1 MHGQWGYVAISFI
14 IGIATAFSSSVLLL
28 ISCLVL
34 YVIFC
39 LYRTSRKTFL
49 YCIIACFSGAMYTAY
64 VQGQNKPLGESYEAT
79 RGVIYNTPLINGDR
93 LSFQVED
100 QYKNIV
106 QLRYKIKSA
115 SEKKQLRQLHAG
127 ASCVFEG
134 ERKEPPI
141 ARNFH
146 GFNYRDYLYKQ
157 NIHFILEATHISECY
172 KTSLSPV
179 QWILLLR
186 QQAILGVTEMLPEQS
201 GAFMNALVF
210 GDRQQM
216 IYEVEEQYQQ
226 FGLVHLLAIS
236 GSHIVLL
243 MVIVYFILL
252 RIGLTRE
259 VSTVCLIFCIPLY
272 TILAGASPSVIR
284 ASITGVLMLIAF
296 ICSIRLSS
304 LDALSVTAICML
316 IFDPYLVFNIGFQF
330 SFVGS
335 FALLLSASFLLESSN
350 GVIRNSIYI
359 SLISQLVSTPILLYH
374 FGYFSPY
381 SIFLNILY
389 VPFLSLIVLPCSI
402 VILVCIPIVPFL
414 ATGLANVL
422 SIGLNLSNDF
432 LRYCESLP
440 FIRLNFGRTPILL
453 VALYCASIVSV
464 LMVWERWMSK
474 GIMLIASGIFLFICT
489 CHYASPYFRES
500 GSVTFLDVGQGDAIL
515 IRLPY
520 DKEIYLIDTGGTIRV
535 NKEEWQRKKHEFSVG
550 NDILIPYLQKE
561 GIKTIDKL
569 IVTHGDADHIGA
581 AQELLSNI
589 NVKEV
594 VFGRKE
600 QDALLEKGLKKQ
612 ALEKEV
618 KISEVGEGESW
629 SVNEAEF
636 FVLAPTGKERS
647 ENNASI
653 VIWAKLGG
661 LTWLFTGDVE
671 EEGEKFLI
679 AMYPDLRTD
688 VLKVAHHGSNTS
700 SIAPFLSAVQ
710 PNIAIISAGER
721 NRYGHPHKE
730 VIERFEKMGIEIWRT
745 DKQGAISYVFKGE
758 HGTFRSKITYDETH
772 NR

>member
-1 MHGQWGYVAISFI
+1 MF
-14 IGIATAFSSSVLLL
+14 
-28 ISCLVL
+28 
-34 YVIFC
+34 
-39 LYRTSRKTFL
+39 
-49 YCIIACFSGAMYTAY
+49 
-64 VQGQNKPLGESYEAT
+64 
-79 RGVIYNTPLINGDR
+79 
-93 LSFQVED
+93 
-100 QYKNIV
+100 
-106 QLRYKIKSA
+106 
-115 SEKKQLRQLHAG
+115 
-127 ASCVFEG
+127 
-134 ERKEPPI
+134 
-141 ARNFH
+141 
-146 GFNYRDYLYKQ
+146 
-157 NIHFILEATHISECY
+157 
-172 KTSLSPV
+172 
-179 QWILLLR
+179 
-186 QQAILGVTEMLPEQS
+186 PEQS
-201 GAFMNALVF
+201 GAFMNALLF

-216 IYEVEEQYQQ
+216 TFEVEEQYQQ

-243 MVIVYFILL
+243 MVVVYFILL
-252 RIGLTRE
+252 RSGVTRE
-259 VSTVCLIFCIPLY
+259 IATVCLIFFIPIY
-272 TILAGASPSVIR
+272 MILAGASPSVIR

-296 ICSIRLSS
+296 MCSIRLSS
-304 LDALSVTAICML
+304 LDALSITAICML

-335 FALLLSASFLLESSN
+335 FALLLSAPLLLESGN

-374 FGYFSPY
+374 FGYYSPY

-402 VILVCIPIVPFL
+402 IILICLPIIPFL
-414 ATGLANVL
+414 AKSFANVL

-432 LRYCESLP
+432 LSYCESLP
-440 FIRLNFGRTPILL
+440 FTRLNFGQTPILL
-453 VALYCASIVSV
+453 VALYCVSIISV
-464 LMVWERWMSK
+464 LMVWERRISK
-474 GIMLIASGIFLFICT
+474 GMVFIFAGIFLFIST
-489 CHYASPYFRES
+489 GHYVYPYFRES

-520 DKEIYLIDTGGTIRV
+520 DQEIYLIDTGGTIRL

-561 GIKTIDKL
+561 GIKKIDKL

-589 NVKEV
+589 TVKEV

-600 QDALLEKGLKKQ
+600 QEAILEKAVKKQ

-629 SVNEAEF
+629 RVNEAEF

-653 VIWAKLGG
+653 VLWAKLGG
-661 LTWLFTGDVE
+661 ITWLFTGDLE
-671 EEGEKFLI
+671 EEGEKGLV
-679 AMYPDLRTD
+679 ATYPDLRAD

-700 SIAPFLSAVQ
+700 SITPFLSAVQ
-710 PNIAIISAGER
+710 PNIAIISVGER

-745 DKQGAISYVFKGE
+745 DKQGAISYVFKE
-758 HGTFRSKITYDETH
+758 ERGTFRSKITYDETR

>member
-1 MHGQWGYVAISFI
+1 MIV
-14 IGIATAFSSSVLLL
+14 
-28 ISCLVL
+28 
-34 YVIFC
+34 
-39 LYRTSRKTFL
+39 
-49 YCIIACFSGAMYTAY
+49 CFSGAMYTTY

-79 RGVIYNTPLINGDR
+79 RGVIYNTPLINGER

-100 QYKNIV
+100 QNKNIV
-106 QLRYKIKSA
+106 QLSYKIKSA
-115 SEKKQLRQLHAG
+115 SEKKQMRQLHAG
-127 ASCVFEG
+127 VSCIFDG
-134 ERKEPPI
+134 ERKEPQI

-157 NIHFILEATHISECY
+157 NIHFILEATYISGCR
-172 KTSLSPV
+172 KTSLSLV

-186 QQAILGVTEMLPEQS
+186 QQAILGVTEMFPEQS
-201 GAFMNALVF
+201 GAFMNALLF

-216 IYEVEEQYQQ
+216 TFEVEEQYQQ

-252 RIGLTRE
+252 RSGVTRE
-259 VSTVCLIFCIPLY
+259 IATVCLIFFIPIY
-272 TILAGASPSVIR
+272 MILAGASPSVMR

-296 ICSIRLSS
+296 MCSIRLSS
-304 LDALSVTAICML
+304 LDALSITAICML

-335 FALLLSASFLLESSN
+335 FALLLSAPLLLESGN

-374 FGYFSPY
+374 FGYYSPY

-402 VILVCIPIVPFL
+402 IILICMPIIPFL
-414 ATGLANVL
+414 AKSFANVL

-432 LRYCESLP
+432 LSYCESLP
-440 FIRLNFGRTPILL
+440 FTRLNFGQTPILL
-453 VALYCASIVSV
+453 VALYCVSIISV
-464 LMVWERWMSK
+464 LMVWERRISK
-474 GIMLIASGIFLFICT
+474 GMMFIFAGIFLFIST
-489 CHYASPYFRES
+489 GHYVYPYFRES

-520 DKEIYLIDTGGTIRV
+520 DQEIYLIDTGGTIRL

-561 GIKTIDKL
+561 GIKKIDKL
-569 IVTHGDADHIGA
+569 IVTHGDTDHIGA

-589 NVKEV
+589 TVKEV

-600 QDALLEKGLKKQ
+600 QEAILEKAVKKQ

-618 KISEVGEGESW
+618 KISEVGKGESW
-629 SVNEAEF
+629 RVNEAEF

-653 VIWAKLGG
+653 VLWAKLGG
-661 LTWLFTGDVE
+661 ITWLFTGDL
-671 EEGEKFLI
+671 EEGGEKGLV
-679 AMYPDLRTD
+679 ATYPDLRAD

-700 SIAPFLSAVQ
+700 SIMPFLNAVQ
-710 PNIAIISAGER
+710 PNIAIISVGER

-745 DKQGAISYVFKGE
+745 DKQGAISYVFKE
-758 HGTFRSKITYDETH
+758 ERGTFRSKITYDETR

>member
-1 MHGQWGYVAISFI
+1 M
-14 IGIATAFSSSVLLL
+14 
-28 ISCLVL
+28 
-34 YVIFC
+34 
-39 LYRTSRKTFL
+39 
-49 YCIIACFSGAMYTAY
+49 
-64 VQGQNKPLGESYEAT
+64 
-79 RGVIYNTPLINGDR
+79 IYNTPLINGDR

-100 QYKNIV
+100 QNKNIV
-106 QLRYKIKSA
+106 QLSYKMKSA
-115 SEKKQLRQLHAG
+115 SEKKQMRQLHAG
-127 ASCVFEG
+127 VSCIFDG
-134 ERKEPPI
+134 ERKEPQI

-157 NIHFILEATHISECY
+157 NIHFILEATYISECR
-172 KTSLSPV
+172 KTSLSLV

-186 QQAILGVTEMLPEQS
+186 QQAILGVTEMFTEQS
-201 GAFMNALVF
+201 GAFMNALLF

-216 IYEVEEQYQQ
+216 TFEVEGQYQQ

-252 RIGLTRE
+252 RSGVTRE
-259 VSTVCLIFCIPLY
+259 IATVCLIFFIPIY
-272 TILAGASPSVIR
+272 MILAGASPSVIR

-296 ICSIRLSS
+296 MCSIRLSS
-304 LDALSVTAICML
+304 LDALSITAICML

-335 FALLLSASFLLESSN
+335 FALLLSAPLLLESGN

-374 FGYFSPY
+374 FGYYSPY

-402 VILVCIPIVPFL
+402 IILICLPIIPFL
-414 ATGLANVL
+414 AKSFANVL

-432 LRYCESLP
+432 LSYCESLP
-440 FIRLNFGRTPILL
+440 FTRLNFGQTPILL
-453 VALYCASIVSV
+453 VALYCVSIISV
-464 LMVWERWMSK
+464 LMVWERRISK
-474 GIMLIASGIFLFICT
+474 GMVFIFAGIFLFIST
-489 CHYASPYFRES
+489 GHYVYPYFRES

-520 DKEIYLIDTGGTIRV
+520 DQEIYLIDTGGTIRL

-561 GIKTIDKL
+561 GIKKIDKL

-589 NVKEV
+589 TVKEV

-600 QDALLEKGLKKQ
+600 QEAILEKAVKKQ

-629 SVNEAEF
+629 RVNEAEF

-653 VIWAKLGG
+653 VLWAKLGG
-661 LTWLFTGDVE
+661 ITWLFTGDLE
-671 EEGEKFLI
+671 EEGEKGLV
-679 AMYPDLRTD
+679 ATYPDLRAD

-700 SIAPFLSAVQ
+700 SITPFLSAVQ
-710 PNIAIISAGER
+710 PNIAIISVGER

-730 VIERFEKMGIEIWRT
+730 VIERFEKMAIEIWRT
-745 DKQGAISYVFKGE
+745 DKQGAISYVFKE
-758 HGTFRSKITYDETH
+758 ERGTFRSKITYDETR

>member
-1 MHGQWGYVAISFI
+1 MIV
-14 IGIATAFSSSVLLL
+14 
-28 ISCLVL
+28 
-34 YVIFC
+34 
-39 LYRTSRKTFL
+39 
-49 YCIIACFSGAMYTAY
+49 CFSGAMYTTY

-100 QYKNIV
+100 QNKNIV
-106 QLRYKIKSA
+106 QLSYKMKSA
-115 SEKKQLRQLHAG
+115 SEKKQMRQLHAG
-127 ASCVFEG
+127 VSCIFDG
-134 ERKEPPI
+134 ERKEPQI

-157 NIHFILEATHISECY
+157 NIHFILEATYISECR
-172 KTSLSPV
+172 KTSLSLV

-186 QQAILGVTEMLPEQS
+186 QQAILGVTEMFPEQS
-201 GAFMNALVF
+201 GAFMNALLF

-216 IYEVEEQYQQ
+216 TFEVEEQYQQ

-252 RIGLTRE
+252 RSGMTRE
-259 VSTVCLIFCIPLY
+259 IATVCLIFFIPIY
-272 TILAGASPSVIR
+272 MILAGASPSVIR
-284 ASITGVLMLIAF
+284 ASVTGVLMLIAF
-296 ICSIRLSS
+296 MCSIRLSS
-304 LDALSVTAICML
+304 LDALSITAICML

-335 FALLLSASFLLESSN
+335 FALLLSAPLLLESGN

-374 FGYFSPY
+374 FGYYSPY

-402 VILVCIPIVPFL
+402 IVLICMPIIPFL
-414 ATGLANVL
+414 AKSFANVL

-432 LRYCESLP
+432 LSYCESLP
-440 FIRLNFGRTPILL
+440 FTRLNFGQTPILL
-453 VALYCASIVSV
+453 VALYCVSIISV
-464 LMVWERWMSK
+464 LMVWERRISK
-474 GIMLIASGIFLFICT
+474 GMMFIFAGIFLFIST
-489 CHYASPYFRES
+489 GHYVYPYFRES

-520 DKEIYLIDTGGTIRV
+520 DQEIYLIDTGGTIRL

-561 GIKTIDKL
+561 GIKKIDKL

-589 NVKEV
+589 TVKEV

-600 QDALLEKGLKKQ
+600 QEAILEKAVKKQ

-629 SVNEAEF
+629 RVNEAEF

-653 VIWAKLGG
+653 VLWVKLGG
-661 LTWLFTGDVE
+661 ITWLFTGDLE
-671 EEGEKFLI
+671 EEGEKGLV
-679 AMYPDLRTD
+679 ATYPDLRAD

-700 SIAPFLSAVQ
+700 SITPFLSAVQ
-710 PNIAIISAGER
+710 PNIAIISVGER

-745 DKQGAISYVFKGE
+745 DKQGAISYVFKE
-758 HGTFRSKITYDETH
+758 ERGTFRSKITYDETR

>member
-1 MHGQWGYVAISFI
+1 MIV
-14 IGIATAFSSSVLLL
+14 
-28 ISCLVL
+28 
-34 YVIFC
+34 
-39 LYRTSRKTFL
+39 
-49 YCIIACFSGAMYTAY
+49 CFSGAMYTTY

-100 QYKNIV
+100 QNKNIV
-106 QLRYKIKSA
+106 QLSYKMKSA
-115 SEKKQLRQLHAG
+115 SEKKQMRQLHAG
-127 ASCVFEG
+127 VSCIFDG
-134 ERKEPPI
+134 ERKEPQI

-157 NIHFILEATHISECY
+157 NIHFILEATYISECR
-172 KTSLSPV
+172 KTSLSLV

-186 QQAILGVTEMLPEQS
+186 QQAILGVTEMFPEQS
-201 GAFMNALVF
+201 GAFMNALLF

-216 IYEVEEQYQQ
+216 TFEVEGQYQQ

-252 RIGLTRE
+252 RSGVTRGIA
-259 VSTVCLIFCIPLY
+259 TVCLIFFIPIY
-272 TILAGASPSVIR
+272 MILAGASPSVIR

-296 ICSIRLSS
+296 MCSIRLSS
-304 LDALSVTAICML
+304 LDALSITAICML

-335 FALLLSASFLLESSN
+335 FALLLSAPLLLESGN

-374 FGYFSPY
+374 FGYYSPY

-402 VILVCIPIVPFL
+402 IILICLPIIPFL
-414 ATGLANVL
+414 AKSFANVL

-432 LRYCESLP
+432 LSYCESLP
-440 FIRLNFGRTPILL
+440 FTRLNFGQTPILL
-453 VALYCASIVSV
+453 VALYCVSIISV
-464 LMVWERWMSK
+464 LMVWERRISK
-474 GIMLIASGIFLFICT
+474 GMVFIFAGIFLFIST
-489 CHYASPYFRES
+489 GHYVYPYFRES

-520 DKEIYLIDTGGTIRV
+520 DQEIYLIDTGGTIRL

-561 GIKTIDKL
+561 GIKKIDKL

-589 NVKEV
+589 TVKEV

-600 QDALLEKGLKKQ
+600 QEAILEKAVKKQ

-629 SVNEAEF
+629 RVNEAEF

-653 VIWAKLGG
+653 VLWAKLGRI
-661 LTWLFTGDVE
+661 TWLFTGDLE
-671 EEGEKFLI
+671 EEGEKGLV
-679 AMYPDLRTD
+679 ATYPDLRAD

-700 SIAPFLSAVQ
+700 SITPFLSAVQ
-710 PNIAIISAGER
+710 PNIAIISVGER

-730 VIERFEKMGIEIWRT
+730 V
-745 DKQGAISYVFKGE
+745 
-758 HGTFRSKITYDETH
+758 
-772 NR
+772 

>member
-14 IGIATAFSSSVLLL
+14 IGIAIAFSSSVLLL
-28 ISCLVL
+28 MCCLVL
-34 YVIFC
+34 YAIFC
-39 LYRTSRKTFL
+39 LYRTSHKTFL
-49 YCIIACFSGAMYTAY
+49 YCMIACFSGAMYTAY

-79 RGVIYNTPLINGDR
+79 RGVIYSTPLINGDR

-106 QLRYKIKSA
+106 QLSYKIKTA
-115 SEKKQLRQLHAG
+115 LEKKQLRRLHAG

-157 NIHFILEATHISECY
+157 NIHFILEATYISDCY
-172 KTSLSPV
+172 KTALSPV

-186 QQAILGVTEMLPEQS
+186 QQAISGVTEMFPEQS

-243 MVIVYFILL
+243 MMIVYFILL
-252 RIGLTRE
+252 RSGVTRE
-259 VSTVCLIFCIPLY
+259 IATVCLFFCIPLY
-272 TILAGASPSVIR
+272 MVLAGASPSVIR

-296 ICSIRLSS
+296 MCSIRLSS

-335 FALLLSASFLLESSN
+335 FALLLSAPLLLESSN

-359 SLISQLVSTPILLYH
+359 SFISQLVSTPILLYH

-402 VILVCIPIVPFL
+402 VILICIPIIPFL
-414 ATGLANVL
+414 AKGLANVL
-422 SIGLNLSNDF
+422 SLGLNLSNDF
-432 LRYCESLP
+432 LSYCENLP
-440 FIRLNFGRTPILL
+440 FTRLNFGQTPILL
-453 VALYCASIVSV
+453 VTLYCVSIISV
-464 LMVWERWMSK
+464 LMVWERRMSK
-474 GIMLIASGIFLFICT
+474 GIMCIASGVFLFIST
-489 CHYASPYFRES
+489 CHYVYPYFRES

-520 DKEIYLIDTGGTIRV
+520 DKEVYLIDTGGTIRV
-535 NKEEWQRKKHEFSVG
+535 NKEEWQQKKHEFSVG

-561 GIKTIDKL
+561 GIKKIDKL

-589 NVKEV
+589 IVKEV

-600 QDALLEKGLKKQ
+600 QDAELEKVVKKR
-612 ALEKEV
+612 ALEKKV
-618 KISEVGEGESW
+618 KIREVGEGESW
-629 SVNEAEF
+629 SINGAEF
-636 FVLAPTGKERS
+636 FVLSPTGKERG

-653 VIWAKLGG
+653 VMWAKLGG
-661 LTWLFTGDVE
+661 LTWLFTGDLE
-671 EEGEKFLI
+671 EEGEKFLV
-679 AMYPDLRTD
+679 ATYSELRAD

-700 SIAPFLSAVQ
+700 SIMPFLSAVQ
-710 PNIAIISAGER
+710 PNMAIISAGER

-730 VIERFEKMGIEIWRT
+730 VIERLEEMGIEIWRT

-758 HGTFRSKITYDETH
+758 SGTFRSKITYDETH

>member
-1 MHGQWGYVAISFI
+1 MIV
-14 IGIATAFSSSVLLL
+14 
-28 ISCLVL
+28 
-34 YVIFC
+34 
-39 LYRTSRKTFL
+39 
-49 YCIIACFSGAMYTAY
+49 CFSGAMYTTY

-100 QYKNIV
+100 QNKNIV
-106 QLRYKIKSA
+106 QLSYKMKSA
-115 SEKKQLRQLHAG
+115 SEKKQMRQLHAG
-127 ASCVFEG
+127 VSCIFDG
-134 ERKEPPI
+134 ERKEPQI

-157 NIHFILEATHISECY
+157 NIHFILEATYISECR
-172 KTSLSPV
+172 KTSLSLV

-186 QQAILGVTEMLPEQS
+186 QQAILGVTEMFPEQS
-201 GAFMNALVF
+201 GAFMNALLF

-216 IYEVEEQYQQ
+216 TFEVEEQYQQ

-243 MVIVYFILL
+243 MVIMYFILL
-252 RIGLTRE
+252 RSGVTRE
-259 VSTVCLIFCIPLY
+259 IATVCLIFFIPIY
-272 TILAGASPSVIR
+272 MILAGASPSVIR

-296 ICSIRLSS
+296 MCSIRLSS
-304 LDALSVTAICML
+304 LDALSITAICML

-335 FALLLSASFLLESSN
+335 FALLLSAPLLLESGN

-374 FGYFSPY
+374 FGYYSPY

-389 VPFLSLIVLPCSI
+389 VPFLSLFLLPCSI
-402 VILVCIPIVPFL
+402 IILICLPIIPFL
-414 ATGLANVL
+414 AKSFANVL

-432 LRYCESLP
+432 LSYCESLP
-440 FIRLNFGRTPILL
+440 FTRLNFGQTPILL
-453 VALYCASIVSV
+453 VALYCVSIISV
-464 LMVWERWMSK
+464 LMVWERRISK
-474 GIMLIASGIFLFICT
+474 GMMFIFAGIFLFIST
-489 CHYASPYFRES
+489 GHYVYPYFRES

-520 DKEIYLIDTGGTIRV
+520 DQEIYLIDTGGTIRL

-561 GIKTIDKL
+561 GIKKIDKL

-589 NVKEV
+589 TVKEV

-600 QDALLEKGLKKQ
+600 QEAILEKAVKKQ

-618 KISEVGEGESW
+618 KISEVEEGESW
-629 SVNEAEF
+629 RVNEAEF

-653 VIWAKLGG
+653 VLWAKLGG
-661 LTWLFTGDVE
+661 ITWLFTGDLE
-671 EEGEKFLI
+671 EEGEKGLV
-679 AMYPDLRTD
+679 ATYPDLRAD

-700 SIAPFLSAVQ
+700 SITPFLSAVQ
-710 PNIAIISAGER
+710 PNIAIISVGER

-745 DKQGAISYVFKGE
+745 DKQGAISYVFKE
-758 HGTFRSKITYDETH
+758 ERGTFRSKITYDETR

>member
-1 MHGQWGYVAISFI
+1 M
-14 IGIATAFSSSVLLL
+14 
-28 ISCLVL
+28 
-34 YVIFC
+34 
-39 LYRTSRKTFL
+39 
-49 YCIIACFSGAMYTAY
+49 
-64 VQGQNKPLGESYEAT
+64 
-79 RGVIYNTPLINGDR
+79 IYNTPLINGDR

-100 QYKNIV
+100 QNKNIV
-106 QLRYKIKSA
+106 QLSYKMKSA
-115 SEKKQLRQLHAG
+115 SEKKQMRQLHAG
-127 ASCVFEG
+127 VSCIFDG
-134 ERKEPPI
+134 ERKEPQI

-157 NIHFILEATHISECY
+157 NIHFILEATYISECR
-172 KTSLSPV
+172 KTSLSLV

-186 QQAILGVTEMLPEQS
+186 QQAILGVTEMFPEQS
-201 GAFMNALVF
+201 GAFMNALLF

-216 IYEVEEQYQQ
+216 TFEVEEQYQQ

-252 RIGLTRE
+252 RSGVTRE
-259 VSTVCLIFCIPLY
+259 IATVCLIFFIPIY
-272 TILAGASPSVIR
+272 MILAGASPSVIR

-296 ICSIRLSS
+296 MCSIRLSS
-304 LDALSVTAICML
+304 LDALSITAICML

-335 FALLLSASFLLESSN
+335 FALLLSAPLLLESGN

-374 FGYFSPY
+374 FGYYSPY

-402 VILVCIPIVPFL
+402 IVLICMPIIPFL
-414 ATGLANVL
+414 AKSFANVL

-432 LRYCESLP
+432 LSYCESLP
-440 FIRLNFGRTPILL
+440 FTRLNFGQTPILL
-453 VALYCASIVSV
+453 VALYCVSIISV
-464 LMVWERWMSK
+464 LMVWERRISK
-474 GIMLIASGIFLFICT
+474 GMMFIFAGIFLFIST
-489 CHYASPYFRES
+489 GHYVYPYFRES

-520 DKEIYLIDTGGTIRV
+520 DQEIYLIDTGGTIRL

-561 GIKTIDKL
+561 GIKKIDKL

-589 NVKEV
+589 TVKEV

-600 QDALLEKGLKKQ
+600 QEAILEKAVKKQ

-629 SVNEAEF
+629 RVNEAEF

-653 VIWAKLGG
+653 VLWAKLGG
-661 LTWLFTGDVE
+661 ITWLFTGDLE
-671 EEGEKFLI
+671 EEGEKGLV
-679 AMYPDLRTD
+679 ATYPDLRAD

-700 SIAPFLSAVQ
+700 SITPFLSAVQ
-710 PNIAIISAGER
+710 PNIAIISVGER

-758 HGTFRSKITYDETH
+758 RGTFRSKITYDETR

>member
-1 MHGQWGYVAISFI
+1 MIV
-14 IGIATAFSSSVLLL
+14 
-28 ISCLVL
+28 
-34 YVIFC
+34 
-39 LYRTSRKTFL
+39 
-49 YCIIACFSGAMYTAY
+49 CFSGAMYTTY

-100 QYKNIV
+100 QNKNIV
-106 QLRYKIKSA
+106 QLSYKMKSA
-115 SEKKQLRQLHAG
+115 SEKKQMRQLHAG
-127 ASCVFEG
+127 VSCIFDG
-134 ERKEPPI
+134 ERKEPQI

-157 NIHFILEATHISECY
+157 NIHFILEATYISECR
-172 KTSLSPV
+172 KTSLSLV

-186 QQAILGVTEMLPEQS
+186 QQAILGVTEMFPEQS
-201 GAFMNALVF
+201 GAFMNALLF

-216 IYEVEEQYQQ
+216 TFEVEEQYQQ

-252 RIGLTRE
+252 RSGVTRE
-259 VSTVCLIFCIPLY
+259 IATVCLIFFIPIY
-272 TILAGASPSVIR
+272 MILAGASPSVIR
-284 ASITGVLMLIAF
+284 ASVTGVLMLIAF
-296 ICSIRLSS
+296 MCSIRLSS
-304 LDALSVTAICML
+304 LDALSITAICML

-335 FALLLSASFLLESSN
+335 FALLLSAPLLLESGN

-359 SLISQLVSTPILLYH
+359 SLISQLVSTSILLYH
-374 FGYFSPY
+374 FGYYSPY

-402 VILVCIPIVPFL
+402 IVLICMPIIPFL
-414 ATGLANVL
+414 AKSFANVL
-422 SIGLNLSNDF
+422 SIGLNFSNDF
-432 LRYCESLP
+432 LSYCESLP
-440 FIRLNFGRTPILL
+440 FTRLNFGQTPILL
-453 VALYCASIVSV
+453 VALYCVSIISV
-464 LMVWERWMSK
+464 LMVWERRISK
-474 GIMLIASGIFLFICT
+474 GMMFISAGIFLFIST
-489 CHYASPYFRES
+489 GHYVYPYFRES

-520 DKEIYLIDTGGTIRV
+520 DQEIYLIDTGGTIRL

-561 GIKTIDKL
+561 GIKKIDKL

-589 NVKEV
+589 TVKEV

-600 QDALLEKGLKKQ
+600 QEAILEKAVKKQ

-629 SVNEAEF
+629 RVNEAEF

-653 VIWAKLGG
+653 VLWAKLGG
-661 LTWLFTGDVE
+661 ITWLFTGDLE
-671 EEGEKFLI
+671 EEGEKGLV
-679 AMYPDLRTD
+679 ATYPDLRAD

-700 SIAPFLSAVQ
+700 SITPFLSAVQ
-710 PNIAIISAGER
+710 PNIAIISVGER

-758 HGTFRSKITYDETH
+758 RGTFRSKITYDETR

>member
-1 MHGQWGYVAISFI
+1 MIV
-14 IGIATAFSSSVLLL
+14 
-28 ISCLVL
+28 
-34 YVIFC
+34 
-39 LYRTSRKTFL
+39 
-49 YCIIACFSGAMYTAY
+49 CFSGAMYTTY

-100 QYKNIV
+100 QNKNIV
-106 QLRYKIKSA
+106 QLSYKIKSA
-115 SEKKQLRQLHAG
+115 SEKKQMRQLHAG
-127 ASCVFEG
+127 VSCIFDG
-134 ERKEPPI
+134 ERKEPQI

-157 NIHFILEATHISECY
+157 NIHFILEATYISGCR
-172 KTSLSPV
+172 KTSLSLV

-186 QQAILGVTEMLPEQS
+186 QQAILGVTEMFPEQS
-201 GAFMNALVF
+201 GAFMNALLF

-216 IYEVEEQYQQ
+216 TFEVEEQYQQ

-252 RIGLTRE
+252 RSGVTRE
-259 VSTVCLIFCIPLY
+259 IATVCLIFFIPIY
-272 TILAGASPSVIR
+272 MILAGASPSVMR

-296 ICSIRLSS
+296 MCSIRLSS
-304 LDALSVTAICML
+304 LDALSITAICML

-335 FALLLSASFLLESSN
+335 FALLLSAPLLLESGN

-374 FGYFSPY
+374 FGYYSPY

-402 VILVCIPIVPFL
+402 IILICMPIIPFL
-414 ATGLANVL
+414 AKSFANVL

-432 LRYCESLP
+432 LSYCESLP
-440 FIRLNFGRTPILL
+440 FTRLNFGQTPILL
-453 VALYCASIVSV
+453 VALYCVSIISV
-464 LMVWERWMSK
+464 LMVWERRISK
-474 GIMLIASGIFLFICT
+474 GMMFIFAGIFLFIST
-489 CHYASPYFRES
+489 GHYVYPYFRES

-520 DKEIYLIDTGGTIRV
+520 DQEIYLIDTGGTIRL

-561 GIKTIDKL
+561 GIKKIDKL
-569 IVTHGDADHIGA
+569 IVTHGDTDHIGA

-589 NVKEV
+589 TVKEV

-600 QDALLEKGLKKQ
+600 QEAILEKAVKKQ

-618 KISEVGEGESW
+618 KISEVGKGESW
-629 SVNEAEF
+629 RVNEAEF

-653 VIWAKLGG
+653 VLWAKLGG
-661 LTWLFTGDVE
+661 ITWLFTGDL
-671 EEGEKFLI
+671 EEGGEKGLV
-679 AMYPDLRTD
+679 ATYPDLRAD

-700 SIAPFLSAVQ
+700 SIMPFLNAVQ
-710 PNIAIISAGER
+710 PNIAIISVGER

-745 DKQGAISYVFKGE
+745 DKQGAISYVFKE
-758 HGTFRSKITYDETH
+758 ERGTFRSKITYDETR

>member
-1 MHGQWGYVAISFI
+1 MIV
-14 IGIATAFSSSVLLL
+14 
-28 ISCLVL
+28 
-34 YVIFC
+34 
-39 LYRTSRKTFL
+39 
-49 YCIIACFSGAMYTAY
+49 CFSGAMYTTY

-100 QYKNIV
+100 QNKNIV
-106 QLRYKIKSA
+106 QLSYKMKSA
-115 SEKKQLRQLHAG
+115 SEKKQMRQLHAG
-127 ASCVFEG
+127 VSCIFDG
-134 ERKEPPI
+134 ERKEPQI

-157 NIHFILEATHISECY
+157 NIHFILEATYISECR
-172 KTSLSPV
+172 KTSLSLV

-186 QQAILGVTEMLPEQS
+186 QQAILGVTEMFPEQS
-201 GAFMNALVF
+201 GAFMNALLF

-216 IYEVEEQYQQ
+216 TFEVEEQYQQ

-252 RIGLTRE
+252 RSGVTRE
-259 VSTVCLIFCIPLY
+259 IATVCLIFFIPIY
-272 TILAGASPSVIR
+272 MILAGASPSVIR

-296 ICSIRLSS
+296 MCSIRLSS
-304 LDALSVTAICML
+304 LDALSITAICML
-316 IFDPYLVFNIGFQF
+316 IFDPYLVFNIDFQF

-335 FALLLSASFLLESSN
+335 FALLLSAPLLLESGN

-374 FGYFSPY
+374 FGYYSPY

-402 VILVCIPIVPFL
+402 IVLICMPIIPFL
-414 ATGLANVL
+414 AKSFANVL

-432 LRYCESLP
+432 LSYCESLP
-440 FIRLNFGRTPILL
+440 FTRLNFGQTPILL
-453 VALYCASIVSV
+453 VALYCVSIISV
-464 LMVWERWMSK
+464 LMVWERRISK
-474 GIMLIASGIFLFICT
+474 GMMFIFAGIFLFIST
-489 CHYASPYFRES
+489 GHYVYPYFRES

-520 DKEIYLIDTGGTIRV
+520 DQEIYLIDTGGTIRL

-561 GIKTIDKL
+561 GIKKIDKL

-589 NVKEV
+589 TVKEV

-600 QDALLEKGLKKQ
+600 QEAILEKAVKKQ

-629 SVNEAEF
+629 RVNEAEF

-653 VIWAKLGG
+653 VLWAKLGG
-661 LTWLFTGDVE
+661 ITWLFTGDLE
-671 EEGEKFLI
+671 EEGEKGLV
-679 AMYPDLRTD
+679 ATYPDLRAD

-700 SIAPFLSAVQ
+700 SITPFLSAVQ
-710 PNIAIISAGER
+710 PNIAIISVGER

-758 HGTFRSKITYDETH
+758 RGTFRSKITYDETR

>member
-115 SEKKQLRQLHAG
+115 SEKKQLRQLHVG

-186 QQAILGVTEMLPEQS
+186 QQAILGVTEMFPEQS

-259 VSTVCLIFCIPLY
+259 VATVCLIFCIPLY

-600 QDALLEKGLKKQ
+600 QDAVLEKGLKKQ

>member
-1 MHGQWGYVAISFI
+1 MIV
-14 IGIATAFSSSVLLL
+14 
-28 ISCLVL
+28 
-34 YVIFC
+34 
-39 LYRTSRKTFL
+39 
-49 YCIIACFSGAMYTAY
+49 CFSGAMYTTY

-100 QYKNIV
+100 QNKNIV
-106 QLRYKIKSA
+106 QLSYKMKSA
-115 SEKKQLRQLHAG
+115 SEKKQMRQLHAG
-127 ASCVFEG
+127 VSCIFDG
-134 ERKEPPI
+134 ERKEPQI

-157 NIHFILEATHISECY
+157 NIHFILEATYISECR
-172 KTSLSPV
+172 KTSLSLV

-186 QQAILGVTEMLPEQS
+186 QQAILGVTEMFPEQS
-201 GAFMNALVF
+201 GAFMNALLF

-216 IYEVEEQYQQ
+216 TFEVEEQYQQ

-252 RIGLTRE
+252 RSGVTRE
-259 VSTVCLIFCIPLY
+259 IATVCLIFFIPIY
-272 TILAGASPSVIR
+272 MILAGASPSVIR
-284 ASITGVLMLIAF
+284 ASVTGVLMLIAF
-296 ICSIRLSS
+296 MCSIRLSS
-304 LDALSVTAICML
+304 LDALSITAICML

-335 FALLLSASFLLESSN
+335 FALLLSAPLLLESGN

-374 FGYFSPY
+374 FGYYSPY

-402 VILVCIPIVPFL
+402 IVLICMPIIPFL
-414 ATGLANVL
+414 AKSFANVL
-422 SIGLNLSNDF
+422 SIGLNFSNDF
-432 LRYCESLP
+432 LSYCESLP
-440 FIRLNFGRTPILL
+440 FTRLNFGQTPILL
-453 VALYCASIVSV
+453 VALYCVSIISV
-464 LMVWERWMSK
+464 LMVWERRISK
-474 GIMLIASGIFLFICT
+474 GMMFISAGIFLFIST
-489 CHYASPYFRES
+489 GHYVYPYFRES

-520 DKEIYLIDTGGTIRV
+520 DQEIYLIDTGGTIRL

-561 GIKTIDKL
+561 GIKKIDKL

-589 NVKEV
+589 TVKEV

-600 QDALLEKGLKKQ
+600 QEAILEKAVKKQ

-629 SVNEAEF
+629 RVNEAEF

-653 VIWAKLGG
+653 VLWAKLGG
-661 LTWLFTGDVE
+661 ITWLFTGDLE
-671 EEGEKFLI
+671 EEGEKGLV
-679 AMYPDLRTD
+679 ATYPDLRAD

-700 SIAPFLSAVQ
+700 SITPFLSAVQ
-710 PNIAIISAGER
+710 PNIAIISVGER

-758 HGTFRSKITYDETH
+758 RGTFRSKITYDETR

>member
-1 MHGQWGYVAISFI
+1 MYGQWGYVAISFI
-14 IGIATAFSSSVLLL
+14 IGIASAFSTSVLLL
-28 ISCLVL
+28 TCCLVL
-34 YVIFC
+34 YVFYC
-39 LYRTSRKTFL
+39 LYRASRKTFFFCML
-49 YCIIACFSGAMYTAY
+49 ACFSGAMYTTY
-64 VQGQNKPLGESYEAT
+64 IQGQNKPLGGSYEVT
-79 RGVIYNTPLINGDR
+79 RGLIQNTPLINGDR
-93 LSFQVED
+93 LTFQVED
-100 QYKNIV
+100 QNKNIV
-106 QLRYKIKSA
+106 QLSYKIKSA
-115 SEKKQLRQLHAG
+115 LEKKQLRQLHAG
-127 ASCVFEG
+127 VSCVFEG

-157 NIHFILEATHISECY
+157 NIHFILEATYISECQ
-172 KTSLSPV
+172 KTLLSLV

-186 QQAILGVTEMLPEQS
+186 QQAILGVTEMFPAQS

-216 IYEVEEQYQQ
+216 TFEVEEQYQQ

-252 RIGLTRE
+252 RSGVTRE
-259 VSTVCLIFCIPLY
+259 VATVCLIFCIPLY
-272 TILAGASPSVIR
+272 MILAGASPSVIR

-335 FALLLSASFLLESSN
+335 FALLLSAPLLLDSSN

-359 SLISQLVSTPILLYH
+359 SFISQLVSTPILLYH

-389 VPFLSLIVLPCSI
+389 VPFLSLIVLPGSI
-402 VILVCIPIVPFL
+402 IVLVCIPIVPFL
-414 ATGLANVL
+414 AKGLANVL

-432 LRYCESLP
+432 LSYCENLP
-440 FIRLNFGRTPILL
+440 FIRLVFGQTSILL
-453 VALYCASIVSV
+453 VALYYASIVSI
-464 LMVWERWMSK
+464 LMVWERRVSK
-474 GIMLIASGIFLFICT
+474 KIMFVASGIFLFVCT
-489 CHYASPYFRES
+489 CHYVYPYFRES

-520 DKEIYLIDTGGTIRV
+520 DKGIYLIDTGGTMRA

-589 NVKEV
+589 IVKEV

-600 QDALLEKGLKKQ
+600 RDAVLEKLLKKQ
-612 ALEKEV
+612 ALEKAV

-636 FVLAPTGKERS
+636 FVLAPTGKARS

-661 LTWLFTGDVE
+661 ATWLFTGDLE

-679 AMYPDLRTD
+679 ATYPDLRAD

-700 SIAPFLSAVQ
+700 SIVPFLSAVQ
-710 PNIAIISAGER
+710 PDVAIISVGER

-730 VIERFEKMGIEIWRT
+730 VIERLEKMGIEIWRT
-745 DKQGAISYVFKGE
+745 DKQGAISYVFKVE

-772 NR
+772 DR

>member
-1 MHGQWGYVAISFI
+1 MF
-14 IGIATAFSSSVLLL
+14 
-28 ISCLVL
+28 
-34 YVIFC
+34 
-39 LYRTSRKTFL
+39 
-49 YCIIACFSGAMYTAY
+49 
-64 VQGQNKPLGESYEAT
+64 
-79 RGVIYNTPLINGDR
+79 
-93 LSFQVED
+93 
-100 QYKNIV
+100 
-106 QLRYKIKSA
+106 
-115 SEKKQLRQLHAG
+115 
-127 ASCVFEG
+127 
-134 ERKEPPI
+134 
-141 ARNFH
+141 
-146 GFNYRDYLYKQ
+146 
-157 NIHFILEATHISECY
+157 
-172 KTSLSPV
+172 
-179 QWILLLR
+179 
-186 QQAILGVTEMLPEQS
+186 PEQS
-201 GAFMNALVF
+201 GAFMNALLF

-216 IYEVEEQYQQ
+216 TFEVEEQYQQ

-252 RIGLTRE
+252 RSGVTRE
-259 VSTVCLIFCIPLY
+259 IATVCLIFFIPIY
-272 TILAGASPSVIR
+272 MILAGASPSVIR

-296 ICSIRLSS
+296 MCSIRLSS
-304 LDALSVTAICML
+304 LDALSITAICML

-335 FALLLSASFLLESSN
+335 FALLLSAPLLLESGN

-374 FGYFSPY
+374 FGYYSPY

-402 VILVCIPIVPFL
+402 IILICLPIIPFL
-414 ATGLANVL
+414 AKSFANVL

-432 LRYCESLP
+432 LSYCESLP
-440 FIRLNFGRTPILL
+440 FTRLNFGQTPILL
-453 VALYCASIVSV
+453 VALYCVSIISV
-464 LMVWERWMSK
+464 LMVWERRISK
-474 GIMLIASGIFLFICT
+474 GMVFIFAGIFLFIST
-489 CHYASPYFRES
+489 GHYVYPYFRES

-520 DKEIYLIDTGGTIRV
+520 DQEIYLIDTGGTIRL

-561 GIKTIDKL
+561 GIKKIDKL

-589 NVKEV
+589 TVKEV

-600 QDALLEKGLKKQ
+600 QEAILEKAVKKQ

-629 SVNEAEF
+629 RVNEAEF

-653 VIWAKLGG
+653 VLWAKLGG
-661 LTWLFTGDVE
+661 ITWLFTGDLE
-671 EEGEKFLI
+671 EEGEKGLV
-679 AMYPDLRTD
+679 ATYPDLRAD

-700 SIAPFLSAVQ
+700 SITPFLSAVQ
-710 PNIAIISAGER
+710 PNIAIISVGER

-745 DKQGAISYVFKGE
+745 DKQGAISYVFKE
-758 HGTFRSKITYDETH
+758 ERGTFRSKITYDETR

>member
-1 MHGQWGYVAISFI
+1 M
-14 IGIATAFSSSVLLL
+14 
-28 ISCLVL
+28 
-34 YVIFC
+34 
-39 LYRTSRKTFL
+39 
-49 YCIIACFSGAMYTAY
+49 
-64 VQGQNKPLGESYEAT
+64 
-79 RGVIYNTPLINGDR
+79 IYNTPLINGDR

-100 QYKNIV
+100 QNKNIV
-106 QLRYKIKSA
+106 QLSYKMKSA
-115 SEKKQLRQLHAG
+115 SEKKQMRQLHAG
-127 ASCVFEG
+127 VSCIFDG
-134 ERKEPPI
+134 ERKEPQI

-157 NIHFILEATHISECY
+157 NIHFILEATYISECR
-172 KTSLSPV
+172 KTSLSLV

-186 QQAILGVTEMLPEQS
+186 QQAILGVTEMFPEQS
-201 GAFMNALVF
+201 GAFMNALLF

-216 IYEVEEQYQQ
+216 TFEVEGQYQQ

-252 RIGLTRE
+252 RSGVTRE
-259 VSTVCLIFCIPLY
+259 IATVCLIFFIPIY
-272 TILAGASPSVIR
+272 MILAGASPSVIR

-296 ICSIRLSS
+296 MCSIRLSS
-304 LDALSVTAICML
+304 LDALSITAICML

-335 FALLLSASFLLESSN
+335 FALLLSAPLLLESGN

-374 FGYFSPY
+374 FGYYSPY

-402 VILVCIPIVPFL
+402 IILICLPIIPFL
-414 ATGLANVL
+414 AKSFANVL

-432 LRYCESLP
+432 LSYCESLP
-440 FIRLNFGRTPILL
+440 FTRLNFGQTPILL
-453 VALYCASIVSV
+453 VALYCVSIISV
-464 LMVWERWMSK
+464 LMVWERRISK
-474 GIMLIASGIFLFICT
+474 GMVFIFAGIFLFIST
-489 CHYASPYFRES
+489 GHYVYPYFRES

-520 DKEIYLIDTGGTIRV
+520 DQEIYLIDTGGTIRL

-550 NDILIPYLQKE
+550 NDVLIPYLQKE
-561 GIKTIDKL
+561 GIKKIDKL

-589 NVKEV
+589 TVKEV

-600 QDALLEKGLKKQ
+600 QEAILEKAVKKQ

-629 SVNEAEF
+629 RVNEAEF

-653 VIWAKLGG
+653 VLWAKLGG
-661 LTWLFTGDVE
+661 ITWLFTGDL
-671 EEGEKFLI
+671 EEGEKGLV
-679 AMYPDLRTD
+679 ATYPDLRAD

-700 SIAPFLSAVQ
+700 SITPFLSAVQ
-710 PNIAIISAGER
+710 PNIAIISVGER

-730 VIERFEKMGIEIWRT
+730 GIERFEKMAIEIWRT
-745 DKQGAISYVFKGE
+745 DKQGAISYVFKE
-758 HGTFRSKITYDETH
+758 ERGTFRSKITYDETR

>member
-1 MHGQWGYVAISFI
+1 MIV
-14 IGIATAFSSSVLLL
+14 
-28 ISCLVL
+28 
-34 YVIFC
+34 
-39 LYRTSRKTFL
+39 
-49 YCIIACFSGAMYTAY
+49 CFSGAMYTTY

-100 QYKNIV
+100 QNKNIV
-106 QLRYKIKSA
+106 QLSYKMKSA
-115 SEKKQLRQLHAG
+115 SEKKQMRQLHAG
-127 ASCVFEG
+127 VSCIFDG
-134 ERKEPPI
+134 ERKEPQI

-157 NIHFILEATHISECY
+157 NIHFILEATYISECR
-172 KTSLSPV
+172 KTSLSLV

-186 QQAILGVTEMLPEQS
+186 QQAILGVTEMFPEQS
-201 GAFMNALVF
+201 GAFMNALLF

-216 IYEVEEQYQQ
+216 TFEVEEQYQQ

-252 RIGLTRE
+252 RSGVTRE
-259 VSTVCLIFCIPLY
+259 IATVCLIFFIPIY
-272 TILAGASPSVIR
+272 MILAGASPSVIR

-296 ICSIRLSS
+296 MCSIRLSS
-304 LDALSVTAICML
+304 LDALSITAICML

-335 FALLLSASFLLESSN
+335 FALLLSAPLLLESGN

-374 FGYFSPY
+374 FGYYSPY

-402 VILVCIPIVPFL
+402 IILICLPIIPFL
-414 ATGLANVL
+414 AKSFANVL

-432 LRYCESLP
+432 LSYCESLP
-440 FIRLNFGRTPILL
+440 FTRLNFGQTPILL
-453 VALYCASIVSV
+453 VALYCVSIISV
-464 LMVWERWMSK
+464 LMVWERRISK
-474 GIMLIASGIFLFICT
+474 GMVFIFAGIFLFIST
-489 CHYASPYFRES
+489 GHYVYPYFRES

-520 DKEIYLIDTGGTIRV
+520 DQEIYLIDTGGTIRL

-561 GIKTIDKL
+561 GIKKIDKL

-589 NVKEV
+589 TVKEV

-600 QDALLEKGLKKQ
+600 QEAILEKAVKKQ

-629 SVNEAEF
+629 RVNEAEF

-653 VIWAKLGG
+653 VLWAKLGG
-661 LTWLFTGDVE
+661 ITWLFTGDLE
-671 EEGEKFLI
+671 EEGEKGLV
-679 AMYPDLRTD
+679 ATYPDLRAD
-688 VLKVAHHGSNTS
+688 VV
-700 SIAPFLSAVQ
+700 
-710 PNIAIISAGER
+710 
-721 NRYGHPHKE
+721 
-730 VIERFEKMGIEIWRT
+730 
-745 DKQGAISYVFKGE
+745 
-758 HGTFRSKITYDETH
+758 
-772 NR
+772 

>member
-1 MHGQWGYVAISFI
+1 MIV
-14 IGIATAFSSSVLLL
+14 
-28 ISCLVL
+28 
-34 YVIFC
+34 
-39 LYRTSRKTFL
+39 
-49 YCIIACFSGAMYTAY
+49 CFSGAMYTTY

-100 QYKNIV
+100 QNKNIV
-106 QLRYKIKSA
+106 QLSYKMKSA
-115 SEKKQLRQLHAG
+115 SEKKQMRQLHAG
-127 ASCVFEG
+127 VSCIFDG
-134 ERKEPPI
+134 ERKEPQI

-157 NIHFILEATHISECY
+157 NIHFILEATYISECR
-172 KTSLSPV
+172 KTSLSLV

-186 QQAILGVTEMLPEQS
+186 QQAILGVTEMFPEQS
-201 GAFMNALVF
+201 GAFMNALLF

-216 IYEVEEQYQQ
+216 TFEVEEQYQQ

-252 RIGLTRE
+252 RSGVTRE
-259 VSTVCLIFCIPLY
+259 IATVCLIFFIPIY
-272 TILAGASPSVIR
+272 MILAGASPSVIR

-296 ICSIRLSS
+296 MCSIRLSS
-304 LDALSVTAICML
+304 LDALSITAICML

-335 FALLLSASFLLESSN
+335 FALLLSAPLLLESGN

-374 FGYFSPY
+374 FGYYSPY

-402 VILVCIPIVPFL
+402 IILICLPIIPFL
-414 ATGLANVL
+414 AKSFANVL

-432 LRYCESLP
+432 LSYCESLP
-440 FIRLNFGRTPILL
+440 FTRLNFGQTPILL
-453 VALYCASIVSV
+453 VALYCVSIISV
-464 LMVWERWMSK
+464 LMVWERRISK
-474 GIMLIASGIFLFICT
+474 GMVFIFAGIFLFIST
-489 CHYASPYFRES
+489 GHYVYPYFRES

-520 DKEIYLIDTGGTIRV
+520 DQEIYLIDTGGTIRL

-561 GIKTIDKL
+561 GIKKIDKL

-589 NVKEV
+589 TVKEV
-594 VFGRKE
+594 VFSRKE
-600 QDALLEKGLKKQ
+600 QEAILEKAVKKQ

-629 SVNEAEF
+629 RVNEAEF

-653 VIWAKLGG
+653 VLWAKLGG
-661 LTWLFTGDVE
+661 ITWLFTGDLE
-671 EEGEKFLI
+671 EEGEKGLV
-679 AMYPDLRTD
+679 ATYPDLRAD

-700 SIAPFLSAVQ
+700 SITPFLSAVQ
-710 PNIAIISAGER
+710 PNIAIISVGER

-745 DKQGAISYVFKGE
+745 DKQGAISYVFKE
-758 HGTFRSKITYDETH
+758 ERGTFRSKITYDETR

>member
-1 MHGQWGYVAISFI
+1 MQGQWGYVAISFI
-14 IGIATAFSSSVLLL
+14 IGIAIAFSSSVVLL
-28 ISCLVL
+28 ICCLVL
-34 YVIFC
+34 YVFFC

-49 YCIIACFSGAMYTAY
+49 YCMIVCFSGAMYTAY
-64 VQGQNKPLGESYEAT
+64 VQVQNKPLGESYEAT
-79 RGVIYNTPLINGDR
+79 RGVIHNTPLINGDR

-100 QYKNIV
+100 QNKNIV
-106 QLRYKIKSA
+106 QLSYKIKSA

-127 ASCVFEG
+127 VSCIFEG
-134 ERKEPPI
+134 ERKEPQI

-157 NIHFILEATHISECY
+157 NIHFILEATYISECH
-172 KTSLSPV
+172 KTSLSLV

-186 QQAILGVTEMLPEQS
+186 QQAISRVTEMFPEQS
-201 GAFMNALVF
+201 GAFINALVF

-216 IYEVEEQYQQ
+216 TFEVEEQYQQ

-252 RIGLTRE
+252 RSGVTRE
-259 VSTVCLIFCIPLY
+259 IATVCLIFCIPLY
-272 TILAGASPSVIR
+272 MILAGASPSVIR

-296 ICSIRLSS
+296 MCSIRLSG
-304 LDALSVTAICML
+304 LDALSITAICML

-335 FALLLSASFLLESSN
+335 FALLLSAPLLIESSN

-359 SLISQLVSTPILLYH
+359 SFISQLVSTPILLYH

-389 VPFLSLIVLPCSI
+389 VPFLSFIVLPCSI
-402 VILVCIPIVPFL
+402 VILICIPIIPFL
-414 ATGLANVL
+414 AKGLANVL

-432 LRYCESLP
+432 LSYCESLP
-440 FIRLNFGRTPILL
+440 FIRLNFGQTPILL
-453 VALYCASIVSV
+453 VALYCVSIISV
-464 LMVWERWMSK
+464 LMVWERRMSK
-474 GIMLIASGIFLFICT
+474 GSMFIASGIFLFICT
-489 CHYASPYFRES
+489 CHYVYPYFRES

-520 DKEIYLIDTGGTIRV
+520 DKEVYLIDTGGTIRV

-581 AQELLSNI
+581 AQELLANI
-589 NVKEV
+589 TVKEV

-600 QDALLEKGLKKQ
+600 QEAILEKVVKKQ
-612 ALEKEV
+612 ALEKAV
-618 KISEVGEGESW
+618 KISEVGGGESW

-661 LTWLFTGDVE
+661 VTWLFTGDLE
-671 EEGEKFLI
+671 EEGEKFLVTT
-679 AMYPDLRTD
+679 YPDLRAD

-700 SIAPFLSAVQ
+700 SIMPFLSTVQ
-710 PNIAIISAGER
+710 PNIAIISVGER

-745 DKQGAISYVFKGE
+745 DKQGAISYIFKGE
-758 HGTFRSKITYDETH
+758 NGTFCSKITYDETH

>member
-1 MHGQWGYVAISFI
+1 MIV
-14 IGIATAFSSSVLLL
+14 
-28 ISCLVL
+28 
-34 YVIFC
+34 
-39 LYRTSRKTFL
+39 
-49 YCIIACFSGAMYTAY
+49 CFSGAMYTTY

-100 QYKNIV
+100 QNKNIV
-106 QLRYKIKSA
+106 QLSYKMKSA
-115 SEKKQLRQLHAG
+115 SEKKQMRQLHSG
-127 ASCVFEG
+127 VSCIFDG
-134 ERKEPPI
+134 ERKEPQI

-157 NIHFILEATHISECY
+157 NIHFILEATYISGCR
-172 KTSLSPV
+172 KTSLSLV

-186 QQAILGVTEMLPEQS
+186 QQAILGVTEMFPEQS
-201 GAFMNALVF
+201 GAFMNALLF

-216 IYEVEEQYQQ
+216 TFEVEEQYQQ

-252 RIGLTRE
+252 RSGVTRE
-259 VSTVCLIFCIPLY
+259 IATVCLIFFIPIY
-272 TILAGASPSVIR
+272 MILAGASPSVMR

-296 ICSIRLSS
+296 MCSIRLSS
-304 LDALSVTAICML
+304 LDALSITAICML

-335 FALLLSASFLLESSN
+335 FALLLSAPLLLESGN

-374 FGYFSPY
+374 FGYYSPY

-402 VILVCIPIVPFL
+402 IILICMPIIPFL
-414 ATGLANVL
+414 AKSFANVL

-432 LRYCESLP
+432 LSYCESLP
-440 FIRLNFGRTPILL
+440 FTRLNFGQTPILL
-453 VALYCASIVSV
+453 VALYCVSIISV
-464 LMVWERWMSK
+464 LMVWERRISK
-474 GIMLIASGIFLFICT
+474 GMMFIFAGIFLFIST
-489 CHYASPYFRES
+489 GHYVYPYFRES

-520 DKEIYLIDTGGTIRV
+520 DQEIYLIDTGGTIRL

-561 GIKTIDKL
+561 GIKKIDKL
-569 IVTHGDADHIGA
+569 IVTHGDTDHIGA

-589 NVKEV
+589 TVKEV

-600 QDALLEKGLKKQ
+600 QEAILEKAVKKQ

-618 KISEVGEGESW
+618 KISEVGKGESW
-629 SVNEAEF
+629 RVNEAEF

-653 VIWAKLGG
+653 VLWAKLGG
-661 LTWLFTGDVE
+661 ITWLFTGDLE
-671 EEGEKFLI
+671 EEGEKGLV
-679 AMYPDLRTD
+679 ATYPDLRAD

-700 SIAPFLSAVQ
+700 SIMPFLNAVQ
-710 PNIAIISAGER
+710 PNIAIISVGER

-730 VIERFEKMGIEIWRT
+730 VIERFEKMGIEIWCT
-745 DKQGAISYVFKGE
+745 DKQGAISYVFKE
-758 HGTFRSKITYDETH
+758 ERGTFRSKITYDETR